1 MDIPAVSKFA
11 HESGARVGVDN
22 VFATALKQRPLENG
36 ADIVIYLTNKHID
49 GQGRLPTG
57 LEDTDNLIEDSDQ
70 AAACLDTS

>member
-1 MDIPAVSKFA
+1 MRKLDSFL
-11 HESGARVGVDN
+11 S
-22 VFATALKQRPLENG
+22 G